1 MKRPSNSLNPRSQF
15 LTPFT
20 KFGLKLVVSGFTGI
34 APILLGGLG
43 FSERSFAGECDTQF
57 KSTLRASAGDYIR
70 LAQGRQAGVILPQ
83 FANPSAERQAEKT
96 WGGVKS
102 PKQVDERLVPG
113 TSLIGHGL
121 NGANEPGLVKTAS
134 GNMVHLRAEFE
145 GISTNIGVN
154 FLALKENA
162 GRAVKSYVR
171 ESSEAVILF
180 VHGGGTKTTGHHVAA
195 QIMDYM
201 SPRGVDV
208 ISLDLKWHGE
218 GSRTSPE
225 SIKKELE
232 QLREI
237 ARRLTAGS
245 KKPIF
250 LVGHSMGGVISDLY
264 MRHFPN
270 DTLFKGV
277 VPLSTVADVAPG
289 KSLVEKRQREM
300 AIEEHN
306 RENPEIPADE
316 RNLGA
321 ELARAGKISPTC
333 GFYCDVLMT
342 GVDWSPTA
350 QRGKEFLPALYI
362 IGKGDALY
370 QGNESAFQQGVA
382 SLPNVE
388 FVVYG
393 PRRDIKAK
401 DGQKVII
408 GHLIFDHKPLIEFAD
423 GVSPEVQRKYFEGKL
438 EKAEFERLRAE
449 GKITLDKEFQYDDI
463 KAPETFVRIRNF
475 ISRVA
480 GRELP
485 RVEVTRDSLD
495 DVIQEYIKNLA
506 FREFARTHQYLHMR
520 ATPEGVALGQEIAAV
535 AKGMGPLQALEK
547 KGEISPEQVAEL
559 KRLRAENARLLA
571 IMANKG
577 EIRPENQEK
586 FQALQKQAEQL
597 RAGMS
602 DQALGTLPQTT
613 SNLKLEIEKLRQAAN
628 QQKRVLNGAERLV
641 DSPTLRQARTEI
653 DAAYEA
659 LMKQDAVVRDLS
671 GEYLLSSMVEPGVF
685 RSGLFENMPEAIK
698 QAYDTYTTMSASYQR
713 SLARYDMILLSELA
727 TGRFTLPEGK
737 EAVEAAARES
747 KRISEEIRRLQS
759 ELELRSQNRSR
770 VWAELMNVQLQ
781 MANLVDQKHFVPEI
795 YTVESLLNRTDIPR
809 KELSSVLQKIWADWN
824 SVWSERPVGNDAGE
838 GLY

>member
-1 MKRPSNSLNPRSQF
+1 MKNSNKTLYPRSQV
-15 LTPFT
+15 FT
-20 KFGLKLVVSGFTGI
+20 AITRFAVMFVAVLALIGNAGL
-34 APILLGGLG
+34 AY
-43 FSERSFAGECDTQF
+43 AQDCDAQF
-57 KSTLRASAGDYIR
+57 KSAIRTSAGDYIR
-70 LAQGRQAGVILPQ
+70 VAQSRQANVVLPQ
-83 FANPSAERQAEKT
+83 FANPTAERLAEKT
-96 WGGVKS
+96 WGGVQA
-102 PKQVDERLVPG
+102 PKQIDERLVPG
-113 TSLIGHGL
+113 TSLISHGL

-134 GNMVHLRAEFE
+134 GNMVHLRAEFD
-145 GISTNIGVN
+145 GVTTNIGVN

-201 SPRGVDV
+201 SPRGIDV

-232 QLREI
+232 QLREV
-237 ARRLTAGS
+237 ARRLTAGT

-289 KSLVEKRQREM
+289 KSLAEKRQREL
-300 AIEEHN
+300 AIEELN

-342 GVDWSPTA
+342 GVDWRPTA
-350 QRGKEFLPALYI
+350 HNGKDFSPALYI

-370 QGNESAFQQGVA
+370 QGNEAAFHQGVA

-388 FVVYG
+388 FVVYS

-401 DGQKVII
+401 DGQKVTI
-408 GHLIFDHKPLIEFAD
+408 GHLIFDHKPLIEFAE
-423 GVSPEVQRKYFEGKL
+423 GVSPEIQRKYFEGKL

-475 ISRVA
+475 ISRVT

-485 RVEVTRDSLD
+485 RVEATRDSLD

-520 ATPEGVALGQEIAAV
+520 ATPEGVSLGQEIAMV
-535 AKGMGPLQALEK
+535 AKALGPLQALEK
-547 KGEISPEQVAEL
+547 KGEITAEQATEL
-559 KRLRAENARLLA
+559 KRLRAENARLVG

-577 EIRPENQEK
+577 EVRPENQAK
-586 FQALQKQAEQL
+586 FQALQKQAEEL
-597 RAGMS
+597 RAKMS
-602 DQALGTLPQTT
+602 DQALGQLPQTT
-613 SNLKLEIEKLRQAAN
+613 SALKLEIEKLRQTAN
-628 QQKRVLNGAERLV
+628 QQKRVVNGAERLV
-641 DSPTLRQARTEI
+641 DSPTLRQARAEI
-653 DAAYEA
+653 DAAYET

-671 GEYLLSSMVEPGVF
+671 GEYLLGSMIEPGVF
-685 RSGLFENMPEAIK
+685 RPGLFENMPEAIK
-698 QAYDTYTTMSASYQR
+698 EAYDTYTKMSASYQR
-713 SLARYDMILLSELA
+713 SLAKYDAILLSEVA

-737 EAVEAAARES
+737 EAVEAAAKEI
-747 KRISEEIRRLQS
+747 KRLNEEIRRLQS
-759 ELELRSQNRSR
+759 ELETRSQNRAR
-770 VWAELMNVQLQ
+770 IWAEVMNVQIQL
-781 MANLVDQKHFVPEI
+781 AALVDQKHFVPEI
-795 YTVESLLNRTDIPR
+795 YTVEGLLNRTDLPR

-824 SVWSERPVGNDAGE
+824 AVWAERPVGTDIGE

>member
-1 MKRPSNSLNPRSQF
+1 MKSPCTTLNQRFQF
-15 LTPFT
+15 LAKPLSYMAVLAII
-20 KFGLKLVVSGFTGI
+20 G
-34 APILLGGLG
+34 A
-43 FSERSFAGECDTQF
+43 AGSAYAQDCESQF

-70 LAQGRQAGVILPQ
+70 QAQGRQASVVLPQ
-83 FANPSAERQAEKT
+83 FANPTAERQAEQT

-113 TSLIGHGL
+113 TSLISHGL

-134 GNMVHLRAEFE
+134 GNMVHLRAEFD
-145 GISTNIGVN
+145 GIKTNIGVN

-171 ESSEAVILF
+171 ESSEAVIIF

-208 ISLDLKWHGE
+208 VSLDLKWHGE

-225 SIKKELE
+225 SIKAELE
-232 QLREI
+232 QIREV
-237 ARRLTAGS
+237 ARRVTAGTN
-245 KKPIF
+245 KPIF

-289 KSLVEKRQREM
+289 KSLAEKRQRELEV
-300 AIEEHN
+300 EEVN

-350 QRGKEFLPALYI
+350 HNGKSFLPALYI

-370 QGNESAFQQGVA
+370 QGNEAAFNQGVA

-388 FVVYG
+388 FVVYS

-408 GHLIFDHKPLIEFAD
+408 GHLIFDHKPLVEFAE
-423 GVSPEVQRKYFEGKL
+423 GVSPEVQKKYFEGKL

-475 ISRVA
+475 ISRVT

-485 RVEVTRDSLD
+485 RVEPSRDSLD
-495 DVIQEYIKNLA
+495 DVIQEYVKNLA

-520 ATPEGVALGQEIAAV
+520 ATPEGVALGQDIAGISKAL
-535 AKGMGPLQALEK
+535 GSLQALEK
-547 KGEISPEQVAEL
+547 KGEISPEQTAEL
-559 KRLRAENARLLA
+559 KRLRAENVRLVG
-571 IMANKG
+571 IMSNKG
-577 EIRPENQEK
+577 EVKPENLEK
-586 FQALQKQAEQL
+586 FQALHKQAEQL
-597 RAGMS
+597 RAKMS
-602 DQALGTLPQTT
+602 DQALGTMPQTT
-613 SNLKLEIEKLRQAAN
+613 SNLKLEIEKLRQSAN
-628 QQKRVLNGAERLV
+628 QQKRVVNGAERV
-641 DSPTLRQARTEI
+641 VQSPTLTQARVEI

-659 LMKQDAVVRDLS
+659 LMKQDTVVRDLS
-671 GEYLLSSMVEPGVF
+671 SEYLLNSMTGPGVF

-698 QAYDTYTTMSASYQR
+698 QAYDTYTKMSASYQR
-713 SLARYDMILLSELA
+713 SLAKYDALLLSELA
-727 TGRFTLPEGK
+727 TGRFDLTEGK
-737 EAVEAAARES
+737 EAVEAAAREL
-747 KRISEEIRRLQS
+747 KRLNEEIRRLQS
-759 ELELRSQNRSR
+759 ELELRSQNRAR
-770 VWAELMNVQLQ
+770 VWADLMNVQLQ
-781 MANLVDQKHFVPEI
+781 MASLVDQKHFVPEI
-795 YTVESLLNRTDIPR
+795 YTVEGLLNRTDIPR

-824 SVWSERPVGNDAGE
+824 SVWAERPVGNDAGE